1 LHGLAV
7 WPRAAGA
14 VTMRGQQ
21 PSNRRTGKVPMAT
34 QTTIES
40 VMTPYPYSIE
50 IDAQAVTARTMM
62 EQLRIQ
68 HLPVR
73 DEERFVG
80 VVTQRVLHMAEH
92 CGFDFSIGSNVR
104 VRDVYTTDVH
114 TVTVGDLLR
123 DVLMT
128 MAERHLD
135 VTLVLRDGHLAGI
148 FTVTDACRQYAKLLG
163 GR

>member
-1 LHGLAV
+1 
-7 WPRAAGA
+7 
-14 VTMRGQQ
+14 
-21 PSNRRTGKVPMAT
+21 MAT
-34 QTTIES
+34 PTTIES

-73 DEERFVG
+73 DGERYVG
-80 VVTQRVLHMAEH
+80 VVNLKIMHMAEH
-92 CGFDFSIGSNVR
+92 CGYDFSVGSNVQ
-104 VRDVYTTDVH
+104 VRDIFSAQVH
-114 TVTVGDLLR
+114 TVTVGEPLR
-123 DVLMT
+123 DVLLT
-128 MAERHLD
+128 MADRHLD

-148 FTVTDACRQYAKLLG
+148 FTVTDACRHYAQLLS